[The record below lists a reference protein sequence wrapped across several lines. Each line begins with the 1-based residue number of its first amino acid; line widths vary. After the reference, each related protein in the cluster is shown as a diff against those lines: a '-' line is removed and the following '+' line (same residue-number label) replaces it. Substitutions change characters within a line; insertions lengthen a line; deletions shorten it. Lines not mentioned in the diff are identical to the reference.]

1 MNPRNDQ
8 RMNEI
13 YEFIK
18 EYIEDNGQSPTTDE
32 ICREFNVSKATVSKF
47 VGRLVE
53 NGEIERAGR
62 YGLTLVDGSGPKI
75 SIPLIG
81 SVACGKPILAREDIE
96 AYITVDRR
104 LVGDG
109 EFFALTARGN
119 SMIEAGIQDGDIVY
133 VRRQPFAN
141 EGDIVVAMIT
151 DEQTG
156 DATATLKRLFFDR
169 KNEGYILHPENIS
182 MRDITVSEIAI
193 LGVATKVLKSL

>member
-1 MNPRNDQ
+1 MNPKNDQ
-8 RMNEI
+8 RMWEI

-18 EYIEDNGQSPTTDE
+18 NYMDDNGQSPTTDQ
-32 ICREFNVSKATVSKF
+32 ICKEFNISKATVSKF
-47 VGRLVE
+47 IGRLVE
-53 NGEIERAGR
+53 NGDIERSGR
-62 YGLTLVDGSGPKI
+62 YGLSLVDLSGPKI

-81 SVACGKPILAREDIE
+81 TVACGKPILAREDIE

-104 LVGDG
+104 IMGDG

-119 SMIEAGIQDGDIVY
+119 SMIEAGIRDGDIVY
-133 VRRQPFAN
+133 VRRQPYAN

-156 DATATLKRLFFDR
+156 DATATLKRLYFDR
-169 KNEGYILHPENIS
+169 KNEGYILHPENFAMS
-182 MRDITVSEIAI
+182 DIRVSEVAI

>member
-169 KNEGYILHPENIS
+169 KNELSSDGLFVNLLLMIVP
-182 MRDITVSEIAI
+182 
-193 LGVATKVLKSL
+193 